1 MRRFQLGNTPP
12 QTLAIWAM
20 AIGLIFLL
28 LALPGGPRN
37 QTKQVSYTEMI
48 QYVKEISSDEENSAK
63 LIISGDK
70 WELHQKD
77 DPLVIK
83 TTGPITENLLE
94 LAQKQYPGL
103 QLVIKP
109 AEQPSAFWSL
119 IIAILPFLFLGFL
132 LWFFMRGMMKNQV
145 TYAKVIIKTVLSISK
160 LSPNMKEDVFLQT
173 SLIQIKVA
181 KSKLTLNQSIPT
193 RL

>member
-1 MRRFQLGNTPP
+1 MRKFRLGNTPP

-28 LALPGGPRN
+28 LALPGAPRN
-37 QTKQVSYTEMI
+37 QTKHVGYTEMI
-48 QYVKEISSDEENSAK
+48 QYIKELPSDEADNAK
-63 LIISGDK
+63 LIIRGDA

-83 TTGPITENLLE
+83 TTGPVTENLLE
-94 LAQKQYPGL
+94 LAQKQHPGL
-103 QLVIKP
+103 ALIIKP

-132 LWFFMRGMMKNQV
+132 LWFFMRGMMKV
-145 TYAKVIIKTVLSISK
+145 R
-160 LSPNMKEDVFLQT
+160 EER
-173 SLIQIKVA
+173 LI
-181 KSKLTLNQSIPT
+181 LTRANIL
-193 RL
+193 